1 MMPSFNLL
9 DEKWIPCVMSD
20 GEARELSLR
29 DALIEADKTRELF
42 DASPLVTA
50 ALHRLLL
57 AVLWRVV
64 PMRSLA
70 EWKTLWQARRVDAA
84 KLDAYFVRWRERFD
98 LLHSEKPFY
107 QLGDLAL
114 SRRTPLKRLGWE
126 FAAGNNGTLFDHS
139 SDDDRPAIEPKVA
152 ARWVVATH
160 CFAASAGRGEA
171 GQLHTK
177 DSPWSRGAAI
187 LMQGDNLFETLSLNL
202 LNLLRTDFPQSGN
215 DLPAWETDE
224 VWQPQHDQ
232 TPDGMLEYLTWQ
244 SRAIRLLRDEGGDLR
259 ECYFAQGRAI
269 HNDFK
274 IEPMYAYK
282 RDQKLGLLIWLF
294 NEDRVLWRD
303 SHALFNLSNDAPFQL
318 PQALHHL
325 AKLVRE
331 GALDRQRLYRLQILG
346 QCLESGQPTIH
357 FWRNE
362 RLPLRADYLNE
373 KTLLGKLREA
383 IMLSEKIAEALQNSV
398 YSLARALL
406 VFIADRQPDKKDVK
420 QMTAHLQTES
430 FYWSQLEA
438 PFKRLL
444 ITLPSDQTLDDEG
457 ETVYGKRA
465 LADWAHVLEKTAS
478 DAFHIATRSL
488 DGSSRALKA
497 VAIAERGF
505 RGKLPEVLKSYLET
519 DNQTEPIG
527 GEQ

>member
-1 MMPSFNLL
+1 MPSFNLL
-9 DEKWIPCVMSD
+9 DERWIPCVMTS
-20 GEARELSLR
+20 GEARDLSLL
-29 DALIEADKTRELF
+29 DALVEADQVRELF

-57 AVLWRVV
+57 AVLWRCFLL
-64 PMRSLA
+64 RSLA
-70 EWKTLWQARRVDAA
+70 DWKSLWQGKHFDAA
-84 KLDAYFVRWRERFD
+84 RLDAYVDQWRERFD
-98 LLHSEKPFY
+98 LLHPEKPFY
-107 QLGDLAL
+107 QLGSLTL
-114 SRRTPLKRLGWE
+114 GKRTPLKRLGWE

-152 ARWVVATH
+152 ARWIVATH
-160 CFAASAGRGEA
+160 CFAASAGKSETI
-171 GQLHTK
+171 HTK

-202 LNLLRTDFPQSGN
+202 LNLLRTDFPQSGD
-215 DLPAWETDE
+215 DLPAWERDA

-244 SRAIRLLRDEGGDLR
+244 SRAIKLLPNENGDLR
-259 ECYFAQGRAI
+259 ECHFAQGRAI
-269 HNDFK
+269 REDFK
-274 IEPMYAYK
+274 TEPTYAYK
-282 RDQKLGLLIWLF
+282 RDPKLGLLVWQF
-294 NEDRVLWRD
+294 NEDRALWRD
-303 SHALFNLSNDAPFQL
+303 SHSLFNLSDDAPFQL

-331 GALDRQRLYRLQILG
+331 KALDRQRLYRLQILG

-362 RLPLRADYLNE
+362 RLPLSADYLNE
-373 KTLLGKLREA
+373 KPLLDKLREA
-383 IMLSEKIAEALQNSV
+383 VTLSEDVARVLQSGV
-398 YSLARALL
+398 YSLAKALL
-406 VFIADRQPDKKDVK
+406 EFIADRQPDKKDVQ

-438 PFKRLL
+438 SFKHLL
-444 ITLPSDQTLDDEG
+444 IGLPTDQTQGEEG
-457 ETVYGKRA
+457 EAVYGKQA
-465 LADWAHVLEKTAS
+465 LTDWARVLEKTAN

-497 VAIAERGF
+497 VAVAERGF
-505 RGKLPEVLKSYLET
+505 RRKLRETLKGYLET
-519 DNQTEPIG
+519 DNHNENTG
-527 GEQ
+527 GEE

>member
-1 MMPSFNLL
+1 MSSFNLL
-9 DEKWIPCVMSD
+9 DEKWIPCVASG

-29 DALIEADKTRELF
+29 DALIEAHQVRELF

-57 AVLWRVV
+57 AVLWRVF
-64 PMRSLA
+64 PLRSLA
-70 EWKTLWQARRVDAA
+70 EWKTPWQAKRFDAA
-84 KLDAYFVRWRERFD
+84 MLDAYFNQWRERFD
-98 LLHSEKPFY
+98 LLHTEKPFY
-107 QLGDLAL
+107 QLGNLTL
-114 SRRTPLKRLGWE
+114 GRRTPLKRLGWE

-139 SDDDRPAIEPKVA
+139 SDDDRPAIQPKVV

-177 DSPWSRGAAI
+177 DSPWSRGAVI
-187 LMQGDNLFETLSLNL
+187 LMQGDNLFETLALNL
-202 LNLLRTDFPQSGN
+202 LNLLRTDFPQSGD
-215 DLPAWETDE
+215 DLPIWEKDE

-232 TPDGMLEYLTWQ
+232 TPDGMFEYLTWQ
-244 SRAIRLLRDEGGDLR
+244 SRAIKLLADESGDLR
-259 ECYFAQGRAI
+259 ECYFAQGRAV

-282 RDQKLGLLIWLF
+282 RDQKLGLLVWLF

-318 PQALHHL
+318 PQALYHL
-325 AKLVRE
+325 AKLVRD
-331 GALDRQRLYRLQILG
+331 GTLGRQRLYRLQILG

-357 FWRNE
+357 FWRSE
-362 RLPLRADYLNE
+362 RLPLSADYLNE
-373 KTLLGKLREA
+373 KPLLDKLRDA
-383 IMLSEKIAEALQNSV
+383 ITLSEEVARVLQSGV
-398 YSLARALL
+398 YLLSRALL
-406 VFIADRQPDKKDVK
+406 EFMARRQPDKKDVQ
-420 QMTAHLQTES
+420 QMTTHLQTES

-438 PFKRLL
+438 PFKHLL
-444 ITLPSDQTLDDEG
+444 ITLPNDQASDDEG
-457 ETVYGKRA
+457 RLVYGNRA
-465 LADWAHVLEKTAS
+465 LANWARVLERTAN
-478 DAFHIATRSL
+478 DAFHIVTRSL

-505 RGKLPEVLKSYLET
+505 RGKLHEALKSYLET
-519 DNQTEPIG
+519 DNHTENIG